1 MHAHLHGDGF
11 VCMTIA
17 GKEFNNL
24 SASLFFMCILPYSL
38 SVHLASTILKIIQ
51 GIRNTQSYL
60 RPSYPQRREYTS
72 CEANEIVWI
81 ANACKHRQLHIVC
94 AIIRIQSQSTIS
106 AKQLDA
112 FCESGIFFLFVSE
125 NSNLIFVI
133 HSIVFE
139 QKFKFCLVYF
149 QLLTPNMC
157 NIIQIC
163 NYY

>member
-1 MHAHLHGDGF
+1 MHAYLHGDGF

-24 SASLFFMCILPYSL
+24 SASLFFMCILLSL
-38 SVHLASTILKIIQ
+38 GTSRSTILKIIQ

-94 AIIRIQSQSTIS
+94 AITRIQSQSTIS

-139 QKFKFCLVYF
+139 QIFKFRLVYF

-157 NIIQIC
+157 IIIQIC